1 MRKRISNIL
10 WGIVW
15 LVLGL
20 WIAGDMLGILHF
32 SPFFEGWWTMFIIV
46 PSALSMIE
54 HKPRSSNIIGLC
66 IGVFFLMSSWN
77 LLTWGMAGRLIWPT
91 VLIVAGAG
99 YLIKRQRI
107 GYQEYKQVG
116 GGCNGAAWYGGQGSS
131 HYRKFEDDGRNQGFG
146 NSRESG
152 YQNSQND
159 GWQQAPGGQDGY
171 RERNDRRNEYQGQ
184 QEYRGQQTYQSY
196 RQENYQEAPNQQNRQ
211 SYQNYAG
218 GFQGQQPY
226 QGQRQDPS
234 EIHSV
239 EKSGSGA
246 VQNMPSF
253 TALFSSRNVNYNGDI
268 FDGALVNAVFGG
280 VELDL
285 RNAIFETDVRIDV
298 MSLFGGIEIKVPEY
312 VNVKVDDTP
321 ILGGVSNK
329 ARLMPMPGAPT
340 IYIRATC
347 ILGGLEIK

>member
-1 MRKRISNIL
+1 MRKRISSIL
-10 WGIVW
+10 WGIFW

-20 WIAGDMLGILHF
+20 GIAGNMLGILNF
-32 SPFFEGWWTMFIIV
+32 SLFFNGWWTMFIII
-46 PSALSMIE
+46 PSFLSLIE
-54 HKPRSSNIIGLC
+54 HKPRSSNVIGLC
-66 IGVFFLMSSWN
+66 IGIFFLLSSWN
-77 LLTWGMAGRLIWPT
+77 LLSWGMAGRLIWPT
-91 VLIVAGAG
+91 ILVVAGAG
-99 YLIKRQRI
+99 YLVKHQRI
-107 GYQEYKQVG
+107 GYQEHKRVG
-116 GGCNGAAWYGGQGSS
+116 SGCDGAAWYGGHNSGN
-131 HYRKFEDDGRNQGFG
+131 YRKFENDGRNSGFG
-146 NSRESG
+146 NSSGQG
-152 YQNSQND
+152 YQNNQNEN
-159 GWQQAPGGQDGY
+159 WRQAPGGQNGY
-171 RERNDRRNEYQGQ
+171 RERNDQRNEYQGQ

-196 RQENYQEAPNQQNRQ
+196 NQQNYQEAPNHQRN
-211 SYQNYAG
+211 QNYTG
-218 GFQGQQPY
+218 GFQGQQSY

-239 EKSGSGA
+239 EKSGA

-253 TALFSSRNVNYNGDI
+253 TALFSSRNINYNGDI

-285 RNAIFETDVRIDV
+285 RYAIFETDVRIDV

-329 ARLMPMPGAPT
+329 ARLMPVPGAPT

>member
-1 MRKRISNIL
+1 MRKRISSIL
-10 WGIVW
+10 WGIFW

-20 WIAGDMLGILHF
+20 GIAGNMLGILNF
-32 SPFFEGWWTMFIIV
+32 SLFFNGWWTMFIII
-46 PSALSMIE
+46 PSFLSLIE
-54 HKPRSSNIIGLC
+54 HKPRSSNVIGLC
-66 IGVFFLMSSWN
+66 IGIFFLLSSWN
-77 LLTWGMAGRLIWPT
+77 LLSWGMAGRLIWPT
-91 VLIVAGAG
+91 ILVVAGAG
-99 YLIKRQRI
+99 YLVKHQRI
-107 GYQEYKQVG
+107 GYQEHKRVG
-116 GGCNGAAWYGGQGSS
+116 SGCDGAAWYGGHNSGN
-131 HYRKFEDDGRNQGFG
+131 YRKFENDGRNSGFG
-146 NSRESG
+146 NSSG
-152 YQNSQND
+152 QGSQNNQNEN
-159 GWQQAPGGQDGY
+159 WRQAPGGQSGY
-171 RERNDRRNEYQGQ
+171 RERNDQRNEYQGQ
-184 QEYRGQQTYQSY
+184 QEYRGQQT
-196 RQENYQEAPNQQNRQ
+196 
-211 SYQNYAG
+211 
-218 GFQGQQPY
+218 Y

-239 EKSGSGA
+239 EKSGA

-253 TALFSSRNVNYNGDI
+253 TALFSSRNINYNGDI

-285 RNAIFETDVRIDV
+285 RYAIFETDVRIDV

-329 ARLMPMPGAPT
+329 ARLMPVPGAPT